1 MSDFEK
7 RADSLLEA
15 VERKHKIES
24 QLLRKFGLVS
34 FNRFALGN
42 PVQVTL
48 FGETDDHVTRR
59 HIAGRLFD
67 PSEGLLQISDTDIA
81 ELDEQYLIG
90 LTTVMHNSSL
100 DEVFV
105 PGMVA
110 GNSAFGYY
118 KPRYISSTE
127 NKEKSVELR
136 DPIKIEGLRY
146 GRVAV
151 NGTALFDFT
160 SKTWAAPSNKFNN

>member
-15 VERKHKIES
+15 VERKHRIES
-24 QLLRKFGLVS
+24 ELLRKVGLVS
-34 FNRFALGN
+34 FNRFSLGD
-42 PVQVTL
+42 PVRVTL
-48 FGETDDHVTRR
+48 IGASDNGDMTRQ
-59 HIAGRLFD
+59 IAGRLFD
-67 PSEGLLQISDTDIA
+67 PSEGLLQISGTDMP
-81 ELDEQYLIG
+81 ELDDQRLIG
-90 LTTVMHNSSL
+90 LTTVMHNSSM
-100 DEVFV
+100 DEIFV

-118 KPRYISSTE
+118 KPRYISCTE
-127 NKEKSVELR
+127 NIEKSVGLR
-136 DPIKIEGLRY
+136 DPMKVEGLRY

-151 NGTALFDFT
+151 NATALFDFT